1 MGFGVVTRAAPNE
14 FDDIGRILSCLTVPH
29 LGTRHTRNCAKF
41 PHRGDWEGSE
51 ISTHFLHVQPRLWIP
66 MKPAMHAAS
75 PVRISTKVTIPS
87 CALTIRLRA
96 IAIMSASLLLAACN
110 EGVLDPHGPV
120 GRAERV
126 ILYDATAIML
136 AVIIPVIVLTLIFA
150 WWFRARNHHARYR
163 PDFEYSGR
171 IEMII
176 WSIPA
181 LIILFLGGIA
191 WTGSHDLDPPA
202 ALADS
207 SAPLDIE
214 VISLDWRWL
223 FIYPHEGIASLN
235 RLVVPAGVPLRFRIT
250 STTVMNSFFVPQL
263 GSQIYA
269 MPNMVTR
276 LNLKADEPGTFQ
288 GLSAQFSGDGFS
300 DMRFDLVSTD
310 VDAFKDWV
318 NKTKALGGVLDAR
331 TFEGLEKPAKAD
343 GVQTYAQVSEGL
355 FDTISSKSMAATSP
369 QRGQ

>member
-1 MGFGVVTRAAPNE
+1 MESVM
-14 FDDIGRILSCLTVPH
+14 
-29 LGTRHTRNCAKF
+29 
-41 PHRGDWEGSE
+41 
-51 ISTHFLHVQPRLWIP
+51 HV
-66 MKPAMHAAS
+66 AS
-75 PVRISTKVTIPS
+75 PDRMSPQVDATPS
-87 CALTIRLRA
+87 ASATWLRA
-96 IAIMSASLLLAACN
+96 ISMTSAAMLLASCN

-120 GRAERV
+120 GKAEKI

-136 AVIIPVIVLTLIFA
+136 AVVVPVIVLTLLFA
-150 WWFRARNHHARYR
+150 WWFRAKNKRAQYR
-163 PDFEYSGR
+163 PDWEYSGR

-191 WTGSHDLDPPA
+191 WIGSHDLDPPA
-202 ALADS
+202 PLADS
-207 SAPLDIE
+207 TAPLDIE

-235 RLVVPAGVPLRFRIT
+235 RLVVPAGVPLRFRLT

-263 GSQIYA
+263 GTQIYA

-276 LNLKADEPGTFQ
+276 LNLEADQPGTFE

-300 DMRFDLVSTD
+300 DMRFDLVATEAE
-310 VDAFKDWV
+310 AFKAWV
-318 NKTKALGGVLDAR
+318 DTTKTQGGDLDAR
-331 TFEGLEKPAKAD
+331 TFEELERPAKPD

-355 FDTISSKSMAATSP
+355 FDRISLRSKAAVSP

>member
-1 MGFGVVTRAAPNE
+1 MLMA
-14 FDDIGRILSCLTVPH
+14 SC
-29 LGTRHTRNCAKF
+29 
-41 PHRGDWEGSE
+41 S
-51 ISTHFLHVQPRLWIP
+51 
-66 MKPAMHAAS
+66 
-75 PVRISTKVTIPS
+75 
-87 CALTIRLRA
+87 
-96 IAIMSASLLLAACN
+96 

-136 AVIIPVIVLTLIFA
+136 AVVIPVIVLTLLFA
-150 WWFRARNHHARYR
+150 WWFRARNSQARYR
-163 PDFEYSGR
+163 PDWEYSGR

-191 WTGSHDLDPPA
+191 WTASHDLDPPKPIA
-202 ALADS
+202 AS
-207 SAPLDIE
+207 TAPLDIE

-235 RLVVPAGVPLRFRIT
+235 RLVVPAGVPIRFRLT

-263 GSQIYA
+263 GSQIYT
-269 MPNMVTR
+269 MPNMVTH
-276 LNLKADEPGTFQ
+276 LNLEADRPGTFE

-300 DMRFDLVSTD
+300 DMRFDLVSTEA
-310 VDAFKDWV
+310 DAFNDWV
-318 NKTKALGGVLDAR
+318 STTKAQGGVLDAS
-331 TFEGLEKPAKAD
+331 TFAELVKAAKAD
-343 GVQTYAQVSEGL
+343 GVRTFAQVSEGL
-355 FDTISSKSMAATSP
+355 FDSISSGHMAAVPP

>member
-1 MGFGVVTRAAPNE
+1 
-14 FDDIGRILSCLTVPH
+14 
-29 LGTRHTRNCAKF
+29 
-41 PHRGDWEGSE
+41 
-51 ISTHFLHVQPRLWIP
+51 
-66 MKPAMHAAS
+66 MHAAS
-75 PVRISTKVTIPS
+75 PDRMSPEVTRTPS
-87 CALTIRLRA
+87 ASAMWLRA
-96 IAIMSASLLLAACN
+96 ISMTCAAMLMASCK

-120 GRAERV
+120 GKAERV
-126 ILYDATAIML
+126 ILYDSTAIML
-136 AVIIPVIVLTLIFA
+136 AVVIPVIVLTLVFA
-150 WWFRARNHHARYR
+150 WWFRAKNRRARYR

-181 LIILFLGGIA
+181 LVIVFLGGIA
-191 WTGSHDLDPPA
+191 WTGSHDLDPPVL
-202 ALADS
+202 LAES
-207 SAPLDIE
+207 TAPLDIE

-235 RLVVPAGVPLRFRIT
+235 RLVVPAGVPLRFRLT

-276 LNLKADEPGTFQ
+276 LNLEADQPGTFE

-300 DMRFDLVSTD
+300 DMRFNLVSMAPE
-310 VDAFKDWV
+310 AFKEWASTT
-318 NKTKALGGVLDAR
+318 KTQGGVLDTSTIA
-331 TFEGLEKPAKAD
+331 ELVKPAKAE
-343 GVQTYAQVSEGL
+343 GAQTYAQVSEGL
-355 FDTISSKSMAATSP
+355 FDRISSGHMAAVSP

>member
-1 MGFGVVTRAAPNE
+1 MESV
-14 FDDIGRILSCLTVPH
+14 
-29 LGTRHTRNCAKF
+29 
-41 PHRGDWEGSE
+41 
-51 ISTHFLHVQPRLWIP
+51 
-66 MKPAMHAAS
+66 MHAANPDRMS
-75 PVRISTKVTIPS
+75 PQVTGNPS
-87 CALTIRLRA
+87 ASVMWPRA
-96 IAIMSASLLLAACN
+96 ISMTSAAMLLASCS

-120 GRAERV
+120 GKAERV

-136 AVIIPVIVLTLIFA
+136 AVVIPVIVLTLVFA
-150 WWFRARNHHARYR
+150 WWFRARNKRARYR
-163 PDFEYSGR
+163 PDWEYSGR

-181 LIILFLGGIA
+181 LIVLFLGGIA
-191 WTGSHDLDPPA
+191 WTGSHDLDPPLP
-202 ALADS
+202 LAES
-207 SAPLDIE
+207 TAPLDIE

-235 RLVVPAGVPLRFRIT
+235 RLVVPAGVPLRFRLT
-250 STTVMNSFFVPQL
+250 ATTVMNSFFVPQL
-263 GSQIYA
+263 GSQIYT

-276 LNLKADEPGTFQ
+276 LNLQADQPGTFE

-310 VDAFKDWV
+310 TEAFKDWV
-318 NKTKALGGVLDAR
+318 DTTKAQGGVLDAR
-331 TFEGLEKPAKAD
+331 AFEELSKPAKAD

-355 FDTISSKSMAATSP
+355 FDRISLRSMAVVSP

>member
-1 MGFGVVTRAAPNE
+1 ME
-14 FDDIGRILSCLTVPH
+14 FV
-29 LGTRHTRNCAKF
+29 
-41 PHRGDWEGSE
+41 
-51 ISTHFLHVQPRLWIP
+51 
-66 MKPAMHAAS
+66 MHAAS
-75 PVRISTKVTIPS
+75 HDRKSPQLTRTPS
-87 CALTIRLRA
+87 ASALWLRA
-96 IAIMSASLLLAACN
+96 ISITSAAVLMASCN
-110 EGVLDPHGPV
+110 EGVLDPQGPV

-136 AVIIPVIVLTLIFA
+136 AVVIPIIVFTLVFV
-150 WWFRARNHHARYR
+150 WWFRARNARARYR
-163 PDFEYSGR
+163 PEWEYSGR

-191 WTGSHDLDPPA
+191 WTGSHDLDPPRP
-202 ALADS
+202 LAES
-207 SAPLDIE
+207 TAPLDIE

-235 RLVVPAGVPLRFRIT
+235 RLVVPAGVPLRFRLT

-263 GSQIYA
+263 GSQIYT

-276 LNLKADEPGTFQ
+276 LNLQADHPGTFE

-300 DMRFDLVSTD
+300 DMRFDLVSTEAN
-310 VDAFKDWV
+310 AFKQWV
-318 NKTKALGGVLDAR
+318 NTAKTQGGVLDASA
-331 TFEGLEKPAKAD
+331 FEELVKPAKAD
-343 GVQTYAQVSEGL
+343 GTKTYAQVSEGL
-355 FDTISSKSMAATSP
+355 FDRISSGHMAAVAP